1 LVRVPPSLL
10 ALVLVALLGATL
22 LEHAHAASPAEAVA
36 AQLPLPHFW
45 TYHQLVLAIVAMSV
59 GIIAGAVWVIVL
71 RYRLR
76 RQTALIRDQFTH
88 EAALQARYRDLF
100 EAAGDAVWV
109 TDRDGRIVDLNRT
122 GERLLGMPRH
132 EAAGRP
138 IANFIPPGEA
148 DLARASK
155 VARSDTPF
163 ELTVVPHS
171 GPPVQVEVACR
182 VLPDGG
188 VQTIARDVTERKKL
202 QDRVQRGQK
211 LEAIGRLAGGIAHD
225 FNNLLTVINGNAEML
240 RDRLPENDPARHLA
254 DEILDAGGRAANLT
268 RQLLAFSRQRFITP
282 VSLDLNRVIT
292 DMTSLLRRMIGDGI
306 ELVLELDPTAAW
318 VKGDTGLIEQ
328 ILMNLVVNARDAM
341 PEGGTLTV
349 RTVRTRDEQIRL
361 AVADTGIG
369 MDATTQARIFEPFF
383 TTKPIGQ
390 GTGLGLA
397 TVYGVV
403 QTLGGAIRFTSEVG
417 RGTTFEIDL
426 PPAAA
431 ETPRPHTSSS
441 DGPPAAP
448 SVTMR
453 TPHPQALATWGK
465 PYTVLLV
472 EDDDS
477 VRSLARSILEAYGL
491 TVWAANDG
499 ADALAWLARHP
510 EPLHL
515 LITDA
520 NLPHLSGE
528 ELADRVRAERPGVR
542 VLCMSGYDARDLPW
556 MATRGD
562 DAEFIRKPFTP
573 SELAEKVRG
582 VLQPDQL
589 EVR

>member
-1 LVRVPPSLL
+1 MLL
-10 ALVLVALLGATL
+10 ALALVALLWATML
-22 LEHAHAASPAEAVA
+22 DRARAAPPAEAVA
-36 AQLPLPHFW
+36 AQLPPLHFW

-59 GIIAGAVWVIVL
+59 GIIAGAVWVVVL
-71 RYRLR
+71 RYRVR
-76 RQTALIRDQFTH
+76 RQTALLCEQYEH

-109 TDRDGRIVDLNRT
+109 TDRDGRIVDLNRA

-138 IANFIPPGEA
+138 ITNFIPPGEA

-163 ELTVVPHS
+163 ELTVIPHA

-188 VQTIARDVTERKKL
+188 VQTMARDVTERKKL

-211 LEAIGRLAGGIAHD
+211 LEAVGQLAGGIAHD
-225 FNNLLTVINGNAEML
+225 FNNLLTVINGSAEML
-240 RDRLPENDPARHLA
+240 RDRLPEADPSRHLA

-268 RQLLAFSRQRFITP
+268 RQLLAFSRQRFVTP
-282 VSLDLNRVIT
+282 VALDLNRVIT
-292 DMTSLLRRMIGDGI
+292 EMAGLLRRMVGEGV
-306 ELVLELDPTAAW
+306 ELVLDLAPNAAW

-328 ILMNLVVNARDAM
+328 ILMNLSVNARDAM
-341 PEGGTLTV
+341 PGGGTLTV
-349 RTVRTRDEQIRL
+349 RTVRTPDNQIRL
-361 AVADTGIG
+361 VVADTGTG
-369 MDATTQARIFEPFF
+369 MDATTQARVFEPFF

-403 QTLGGAIRFTSEVG
+403 QTLGGSIRFASEVG
-417 RGTTFEIDL
+417 HGTTFEIDL

-431 ETPRPHTSSS
+431 DTPRPLA

-448 SVTMR
+448 SVTTR
-453 TPHPQALATWGK
+453 TPHPQSLAPWGK

-477 VRSLARSILEAYGL
+477 VRALARSILEAYGL

-499 ADALAWLARHP
+499 DEALAQLARQP
-510 EPLHL
+510 EPPHL

-520 NLPHLSGE
+520 NLPRMSGE
-528 ELADRVRAERPGVR
+528 ELAERVRAERPGVR

-573 SELAEKVRG
+573 SELAEKVRS